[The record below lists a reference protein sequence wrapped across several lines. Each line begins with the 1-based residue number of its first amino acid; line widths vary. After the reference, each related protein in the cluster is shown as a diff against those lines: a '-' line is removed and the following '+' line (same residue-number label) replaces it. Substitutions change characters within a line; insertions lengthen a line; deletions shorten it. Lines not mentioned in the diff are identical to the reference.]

1 MTRTL
6 AIAVLA
12 FAVTAAC
19 SAWAQQA
26 SAPEPILQVTVDPE
40 RVVIGQK
47 TTLRIDVLAPNYM
60 TSPPELPSFQVR
72 NAVTR
77 QLQSVNLSEEH
88 NGITYAGV
96 RFEFALYPQEPGSYL
111 VADQKVKV
119 KYAAEPPAV
128 REEVL
133 ALPRMSFTAFIPDAA
148 AGLNP
153 FLASSR
159 LTIEQSV
166 LRSSEQLK
174 VGDSV
179 TRSVTIRA
187 ADTPTMLLPP
197 VTFPAVEGLAVY
209 SAQPKLRDETEGRTD
224 VTTATRTDSAT
235 YILQRAGNYAL
246 PAIDV
251 RWWNAEHGRIET
263 AHLDAVTMHVAEN
276 SSARVAGGGP
286 LTARSNWAAIVYLV
300 ADHWA
305 AALLAAVALAA
316 LAWIIPRAGHA
327 VATLQRQRRASYL
340 QSERF
345 SFNRLRRAARSGDA
359 KASYFSLL
367 DWLQRF
373 GPADTVGALKAAA
386 RDPALEWE
394 VVSLETKLFG
404 NQPIGADWSPRR
416 FMRHVSSVRRS
427 LCRESVRQQTHT
439 ALRPRLNPGGNRIP
453 PRHHWREPAR

>member
-19 SAWAQQA
+19 SAWAQHTA
-26 SAPEPILQVTVDPE
+26 APEPILHVTIDPP
-40 RVVIGQK
+40 RVVVGQP
-47 TTLRIDVLAPNYM
+47 TTLRIEVLVPNYM

-88 NGITYAGV
+88 SGMTYAGV
-96 RFEFALYPQEPGSYL
+96 RFEFALNPQEPGSYL

-133 ALPRMSFTAFIPDAA
+133 SLPRMSFTAFIPDAA

-187 ADTPTMLLPP
+187 ADTPAMLLPP
-197 VTFPAVEGLAVY
+197 VTFPAMEGLAVY
-209 SAQPKLRDETEGRTD
+209 SAQPKLQDKTEGRTD
-224 VTTATRTDSAT
+224 ATTATRTDSAT
-235 YILQRAGNYAL
+235 YILQRADNYTL
-246 PAIDV
+246 PAIDM
-251 RWWNAEHGRIET
+251 RWWNAEHGNIET
-263 AHLDAVTMHVAEN
+263 AHLDAVTIHVADN
-276 SSARVAGGGP
+276 PSARAAGAGA
-286 LTARSNWAAIVYLV
+286 TARSNWAAIVYLV

-305 AALLAAVALAA
+305 AALLAVVALAA
-316 LAWIIPRAGHA
+316 LAWIIPRAGRA
-327 VATLQRQRRASYL
+327 IAALQRQRRASYL
-340 QSERF
+340 RSEQF
-345 SFNRLRRAARSGDA
+345 SFDRLRRAARSGDA
-359 KASYFSLL
+359 KASYFALL

-373 GPADTVGALKAAA
+373 GPADTVEALKATA
-386 RDPALEWE
+386 RDLALEQE
-394 VVSLETKLFG
+394 VASLETKLFG
-404 NQPIGADWSPRR
+404 SQPIGTDWSPRR
-416 FMRHVSSVRRS
+416 FMRHVSSARRS
-427 LCRESVRQQTHT
+427 LCKESVRHETHT
-439 ALRPRLNPGGNRIP
+439 ALPPRLNPGGDRIP
-453 PRHHWREPAR
+453 PLHHWREPAR